1 MNKNK
6 LSKKIFS
13 GKIHQ
18 ARHDHFLQVEDLAGF
33 SGLTEIQIRSLEE
46 GVNKENC
53 FVDDAHAIDCAKRV
67 ANSLGFTQT
76 YFLSQEINLHESKNH
91 TNENQVNL
99 DNVSDI
105 HMGSYKSNP
114 ILNLNVL
121 SDIDFPLYIKNTKN
135 IKTNQLKLFYGVFS
149 NSPSLMAP
157 IIITAIAVF
166 YMVIHYI

>member
-1 MNKNK
+1 MNNKK

-18 ARHDHFLQVEDLAGF
+18 ARHDHFLQIEDLAGF

-46 GVNKENC
+46 GVNKGNC
-53 FVDDAHAIDCAKRV
+53 FVDDAHAVDCAKRI
-67 ANSLGFTQT
+67 ANSLGFPNN
-76 YFLSQEINLHESKNH
+76 YFISHEINLHNTKNNVKENQDDLENDSKN
-91 TNENQVNL
+91 
-99 DNVSDI
+99 SI
-105 HMGSYKSNP
+105 GFYKSNP
-114 ILNLNVL
+114 ISNLNIL
-121 SDIDFPLYIKNTKN
+121 SDIDFPLFAKNTKN
-135 IKTNQLKLFYGVFS
+135 TKSKQLKLFYGVFS

>member
-76 YFLSQEINLHESKNH
+76 YFLSQEINLHESKNN

-121 SDIDFPLYIKNTKN
+121 SDIDFPFYVQNTKN
-135 IKTNQLKLFYGVFS
+135 IKTKQFKLFYGVFS

-157 IIITAIAVF
+157 ILITAIAVF